1 MMKKIMMTALLTTL
15 LTACTGI
22 SAQQPLEWSY
32 GVGSNVDDIWASK
45 AVFSRNGQVFHSD
58 GGAGNYSAAFDKN
71 IIQKNYYWAGGAGW
85 PTDGE
90 PIPDRAVIEAVSF
103 HDQKRY
109 RIDVQLPKNLEQQ
122 MQKVYEVN
130 GKKDQR
136 NWLYFGLAPGGYYEV
151 LLMGG
156 SRGAS
161 PDILLSRGIATE
173 VTDDWYDQKIPIE
186 KQFEN
191 RWASFNNKF
200 RELFKSYPVPI
211 GMEWAPIMDSYR
223 AAQPRTDNHQV
234 N

>member
-15 LTACTGI
+15 LSACTGI
-22 SAQQPLEWSY
+22 SAQQPLEWRY

-109 RIDVQLPKNLEQQ
+109 RIDVQLPKDLEQQ

-130 GKKDQR
+130 GKTDQR
-136 NWLYFGLAPGGYYEV
+136 NRLYFGLAPGGYYEV
-151 LLMGG
+151 LLK
-156 SRGAS
+156 SKNLLVK
-161 PDILLSRGIATE
+161 PDILLSRGIAKE
-173 VTDDWYDQKIPIE
+173 VTDDWYDKKFSIDEQYGTDKFLQEYGELLKKYPI
-186 KQFEN
+186 
-191 RWASFNNKF
+191 
-200 RELFKSYPVPI
+200 PI
-211 GMEWAPIMDSYR
+211 GMEWAPIMDAYR
-223 AAQPRTDNHQV
+223 AAQPRTDTHPLN
-234 N
+234 

>member
-15 LTACTGI
+15 LSACTGI
-22 SAQQPLEWSY
+22 SAQQPVAWSY
-32 GVGSNVDDIWASK
+32 GVGSNVDEVWGNK
-45 AVFSRNGQVFHSD
+45 TVFSKNGQMFHSD
-58 GGAGNYSAAFDKN
+58 RGAGSYSGASKRTFTK
-71 IIQKNYYWAGGAGW
+71 KEYYWVGGRGW

-90 PIPDRAVIEAVSF
+90 PIPDHAIVEIVSY

-109 RIDVQLPKNLEQQ
+109 RIDVQLPKDLEQQ

-161 PDILLSRGIATE
+161 PDILLSRGIAKE
-173 VTDDWYDQKIPIE
+173 VTDDWYDKKFSIDEQYGTDKFLQKYGELLKKHPI
-186 KQFEN
+186 
-191 RWASFNNKF
+191 
-200 RELFKSYPVPI
+200 PI

-223 AAQPRTDNHQV
+223 AAQPRTDTHPLN
-234 N
+234 

>member
-1 MMKKIMMTALLTTL
+1 MTALLTTL
-15 LTACTGI
+15 LSACTGI
-22 SAQQPLEWSY
+22 SAQQPLEWRY

-109 RIDVQLPKNLEQQ
+109 RIDVQLPKDLEQQ

-130 GKKDQR
+130 GKTDQR
-136 NWLYFGLAPGGYYEV
+136 NRLYFGLAPGGYYEV
-151 LLMGG
+151 LLK
-156 SRGAS
+156 SKNLLVK
-161 PDILLSRGIATE
+161 PDILLSRGIAKE
-173 VTDDWYDQKIPIE
+173 VTDDWYDKKFSIDEQYGTDKFLQEYGELLKKYPI
-186 KQFEN
+186 
-191 RWASFNNKF
+191 
-200 RELFKSYPVPI
+200 PI
-211 GMEWAPIMDSYR
+211 GMEWAPIMDAYR
-223 AAQPRTDNHQV
+223 AAQPRTDTHPLN
-234 N
+234 